1 MKIGIIGLG
10 VVGIAIKKG
19 FEDLNH
25 EIFVHDI
32 KLNSKIT
39 DILNTEI
46 VFITVP
52 TNSNENGSID
62 MSIVDQVI
70 NDLEKIKYSGLIC
83 LKST

>member
-32 KLNSKIT
+32 KLN
-39 DILNTEI
+39 
-46 VFITVP
+46 
-52 TNSNENGSID
+52 
-62 MSIVDQVI
+62 
-70 NDLEKIKYSGLIC
+70 
-83 LKST
+83 